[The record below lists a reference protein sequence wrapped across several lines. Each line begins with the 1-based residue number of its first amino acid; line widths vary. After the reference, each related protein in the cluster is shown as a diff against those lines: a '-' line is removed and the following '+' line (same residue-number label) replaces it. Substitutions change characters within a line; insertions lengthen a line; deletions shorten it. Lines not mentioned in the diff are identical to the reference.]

1 MKKYFMN
8 DSNFPNGVCKQCHES
23 VVVMMRKNDLKE
35 GDIRYE
41 CKQCGYVS
49 KKKTSDDISTFHQ

>member
-1 MKKYFMN
+1 MTKNKFMD

-23 VVVMMRKNDLKE
+23 VVVMIRKNDLKD

-49 KKKTSDDISTFHQ
+49 RKKD

>member
-1 MKKYFMN
+1 MN

-35 GDIRYE
+35 GIFAMNANSA
-41 CKQCGYVS
+41 VTLV